1 MTCSKSNNALHAY
14 ENKVGSKTP
23 LPSYTIAG
31 HVGQLTFLF
40 FLSHPVSLPGSITAL
55 LLVFFIYMLIGL
67 GSNESANHCE
77 NEKEKTKTRLMPRY
91 VMYLDVL
98 PR

>member
-14 ENKVGSKTP
+14 ENEVGSQTP

-31 HVGQLTFLF
+31 HVCQLTFLF
-40 FLSHPVSLPGSITAL
+40 FLSHPVSLSGSITAL
-55 LLVFFIYMLIGL
+55 LLVFFIYMLIVL
-67 GSNESANHCE
+67 SSNESANRC
-77 NEKEKTKTRLMPRY
+77 EKEKAKTRLMPRC